1 MGSIRAG
8 VVGVPRLLIA
18 GLFVGQLSVASHAQ
32 NQAVGDLAIA
42 AKALGAATLDSLQIA
57 GNGSDYVVGQSYDA
71 SAPWPRFAMPS
82 FTLTVDF
89 AQPALRVE
97 RTRAQGEQPPRGG
110 ALQPLVGEQR
120 LVQLL
125 AGTSVW
131 NETNGRPAFA
141 GTGGAVRG
149 ESPGIGLHERTQY
162 EERLLQMWLIPQG
175 FIKTAVQ
182 NNARVRTALVG
193 DVKKT
198 IVTFDTPNKLRLE
211 GVLNESHLV
220 ERVETWIAHPVLGD
234 TMIEAVFLDYRDF
247 DGVRFPTRIIHREG
261 GYPVF
266 DLIVTSV
273 KANIPA
279 RIDVPAALPPPPPA
293 AAVQPQK
300 IGEGLWLFPGGNQ
313 SMAVEMRD
321 AVVVLDAPTD
331 EAQSIAVIDSIKK
344 LVPQKPIKYVVNTH
358 AHFDHAG
365 GLRTYAAE
373 GAVIITQ
380 RDNVP
385 YYEQIWANP
394 RTINPDRLAKS
405 GKRPVFE
412 GVLGSRTL
420 TDGARTLV
428 IYHYPGNAHN
438 SGMLMVFLPQEH
450 LLFEAD
456 SFLPTGRP
464 GAAHPAIPNLLQFYD
479 VVQRLRLD
487 VARIVPT
494 HGQLSTFADLQKT
507 VDEAKAALDAGA
519 GRSNAGASPR

>member
-1 MGSIRAG
+1 MGSSRGKLIST
-8 VVGVPRLLIA
+8 PRVLIA
-18 GLFVGQLSVASHAQ
+18 ALFVGQLSVANHAQ
-32 NQAVGDLAIA
+32 NQPSDLAIA
-42 AKALGAATLDSLQIA
+42 ANALGAATLTSLQIA
-57 GNGSDYVVGQSYDA
+57 GNGSDFVVGQSYDA
-71 SAPWPRFAMPS
+71 SSPWPRFAMPS

-110 ALQPLVGEQR
+110 ALQPLVGDQR

-125 AGTSVW
+125 AGNTVW
-131 NETNGRPAFA
+131 NETNGRPTSG

-149 ESPGIGLHERTQY
+149 ESPGIGLHAPTQY

-175 FIKTAVQ
+175 FIKAALL
-182 NNARVRTALVG
+182 NHARVRTALVG
-193 DVKKT
+193 EAKKT
-198 IVTFDTPNKLRLE
+198 IVTFDTPNQLRLE
-211 GVLNESHLV
+211 GVLNGSHLL
-220 ERVETWIAHPVLGD
+220 ERVETWIEHPVLGD
-234 TMIEAVFLDYRDF
+234 TMIEAVFQDYRDF
-247 DGVRFPTRIIHREG
+247 GGVTFPTRIIHREG

-266 DLIVTSV
+266 DLTVTSV

-279 RIDVPAALPPPPPA
+279 RIDLPASLPASSPTAL
-293 AAVQPQK
+293 VQPQK
-300 IGEGLWLFPGGNQ
+300 MGEGIWLFPGGNQ

-321 AVVVLDAPTD
+321 DVVVLDAPTD
-331 EAQSIAVIDSIKK
+331 EAQSIAVIGSIRK

-365 GLRTYAAE
+365 GLRAYAAE

-380 RDNVP
+380 RDNIP
-385 YYEQIWANP
+385 YYEQMWANP

-405 GKRPVFE
+405 GKRAVFE

-464 GAAHPAIPNLLQFYD
+464 GAAHPAIPNLLQFYE

-487 VARIVPT
+487 VARVVPT
-494 HGQLSTFADLQKT
+494 HGQLSTFAALQKT
-507 VDEAKAALDAGA
+507 VAEAQAALDSGPDRAK
-519 GRSNAGASPR
+519 AGASPR